1 MNLIAKSAASIRE
14 RMRSTPLTY
23 LTYLTHLTPL
33 ALGLLLSPQQ
43 LRAAIPPNDR
53 FSNRITLSGTNITVT
68 GSNAGASKEA
78 GEPDHAG
85 NAGGKSV
92 WWTWTAPTNGE
103 VIINTDDSIHP
114 DDASSLD
121 TLLG

>member
-1 MNLIAKSAASIRE
+1 
-14 RMRSTPLTY
+14 MRSILLTY

-85 NAGGKSV
+85 NPGGKSV

-103 VIINTDDSIHP
+103 VIINTDDRTHP
-114 DDASSLD
+114 DAARFLD
-121 TLLG
+121 D